1 MARVIDADTSKI
13 EVGPLAVEPAAYR
26 ATLAGRVLSLSRS
39 HLELLAF
46 IVANRDRVVSRDELA
61 AAASLAHC
69 RSVDVALSALRR
81 ELGEGFLRNV
91 RNRGW
96 ILEPDAIV
104 AG

>member
-1 MARVIDADTSKI
+1 MEESKL
-13 EVGPLAVEPAAYR
+13 EVAALVVEPAAYR
-26 ATLAGRVLSLSRS
+26 ATLAGRVLPLSRS

-46 IVANRDRVVSRDELA
+46 ILANRDRVVSRDELA
-61 AAASLAHC
+61 AAGGLAHG

-96 ILEPDAIV
+96 ILEPDAIATV
-104 AG
+104 